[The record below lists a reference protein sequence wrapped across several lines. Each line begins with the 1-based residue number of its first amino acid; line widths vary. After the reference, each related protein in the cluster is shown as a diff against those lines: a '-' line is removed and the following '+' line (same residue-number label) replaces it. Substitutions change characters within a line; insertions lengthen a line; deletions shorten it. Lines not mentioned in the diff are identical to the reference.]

1 MKKTKKVVLVLLGA
15 VLLLVIVGKI
25 AIGNMVAK
33 IQNVPVIMPDLSY
46 LSDGDYTGEYSFLP
60 VHVKVQVSVSGHQIT
75 DIAILE
81 HDNGLGSAAESITFD
96 VIEQQSLDIDAVS
109 GATVSSKC
117 IIKAIN
123 NALEGEK

>member
-1 MKKTKKVVLVLLGA
+1 MKKAKKVVLALFGA
-15 VLLLVIVGKI
+15 VLLLAVVGKI
-25 AIGNMVAK
+25 AIGNMVTN
-33 IQNVPVIMPDLSY
+33 IQNIPAIMPDLSY
-46 LSDGDYTGEYSFLP
+46 FSDGNYTGEYSLLP
-60 VHVKVQVSVSGHQIT
+60 VHVKVQVSVSEHQIA

-81 HDNGLGSAAESITFD
+81 HDNGLGSTAESITFD

-117 IIKAIN
+117 ILKAIE

>member
-1 MKKTKKVVLVLLGA
+1 MKKANKVVLVLFGA

-25 AIGNMVAK
+25 AIGNMMAK
-33 IQNVPVIMPDLSY
+33 IQNIPAMMPDLSY
-46 LSDGDYTGEYSFLP
+46 FSDGNYTGEYSLLP
-60 VHVKVQVSVSGHQIT
+60 VHVKVQVSVSEHQIA

-117 IIKAIN
+117 ILKAIE
-123 NALEGEK
+123 NALEGEE

>member
-1 MKKTKKVVLVLLGA
+1 MKKAKKVVLVLFGA
-15 VLLLVIVGKI
+15 VLLLAIVGKI
-25 AIGNMVAK
+25 AIGNMVTN
-33 IQNVPVIMPDLSY
+33 IQNIPAIMPDLSY
-46 LSDGDYTGEYSFLP
+46 LSDGNYTGEYSLLP
-60 VHVKVQVSVSGHQIT
+60 VHVKVQVSVSEHQIT

-117 IIKAIN
+117 ILKAIE